1 MKKRFLLFISV
12 LLFVGCTKHFIK
24 PTVICMDNQDFIQSS
39 INHPK
44 GDALQNILDSYI
56 AEGIPGVT
64 LSIADSNGIWAGSA
78 GYADLQNNIKMQPC
92 HILKPGS
99 VTKMIIG
106 NLMWQFQEEGLINIK
121 DLISN
126 YIPNVAENITNGDQ
140 ITIEML
146 VNHTSGIYTIARDL
160 NYNLAVVNDFTRGW
174 NSEDIIQYFSNKP
187 ATNLPGEKYN
197 YSNTNTLISEL
208 IIESITGEPLETTL
222 AEKIFNP
229 LEMNNTVY
237 YDYSEE
243 FPLGNLA
250 QGYVDFHNDGGKIQN
265 ISDLNPGSGNGYT
278 GLYSN
283 AEDMYLFSKA
293 LFIDNS
299 LISENS
305 LNEIL
310 NSFFYSESGN
320 SASSSGAIHREDI
333 EFFGDSITAYGHGG
347 GDIGYA
353 ANVTFIENTNTIIV
367 INYNYGTQF
376 WTPLGEKIQELK
388 RAIYTAVINP

>member
-1 MKKRFLLFISV
+1 MKKSSLLFISV
-12 LLFVGCTKHFIK
+12 LLLVGCTKHFIK
-24 PTVICMDNQDFIQSS
+24 STAVCVDNQDFIQSS

-56 AEGIPGVT
+56 AEGIPGAT
-64 LSIADSNGIWAGSA
+64 LLIADSNGIWTGSA

-99 VTKMIIG
+99 VTKMLIG
-106 NLMWQFQEEGLINIK
+106 NLLWQLQEEGKLNIK

-293 LFIDNS
+293 LFIDNT

-310 NSFFYSESGN
+310 DSFFYSESGK

>member
-1 MKKRFLLFISV
+1 MKKSSLLFISV
-12 LLFVGCTKHFIK
+12 LLLVGCTKHFIK
-24 PTVICMDNQDFIQSS
+24 PSSICVDNQDFIQSS
-39 INHPK
+39 INYPK

-56 AEGIPGVT
+56 DEGIPGAT
-64 LSIADSNGIWAGSA
+64 LLIADSNGIWTGSA

-99 VTKMIIG
+99 VTKMLIG
-106 NLMWQFQEEGLINIK
+106 NLLWQLQEEGKLNIK

-174 NSEDIIQYFSNKP
+174 NSEDIVQYFSNKP

-208 IIESITGEPLETTL
+208 IIESITGEPLEITL

-229 LEMNNTVY
+229 LGMNNTVY

-310 NSFFYSESGN
+310 DSFFYSESGN
-320 SASSSGAIHREDI
+320 SASSSGAIQREDI

-388 RAIYTAVINP
+388 RAIYTTVINP

>member
-1 MKKRFLLFISV
+1 MKKLIFIISV
-12 LLFVGCTKHFIK
+12 FFLFNDCTKHFIA
-24 PTVICMDNQDFIQSS
+24 PTEICIDNSEFLHSS
-39 INHPK
+39 LAHPK
-44 GDALQNILDSYI
+44 GEAFQAVLDQYI
-56 AEGIPGVT
+56 SDGIPGAT
-64 LSIADSNGIWAGSA
+64 LLVADSHGVWTGAAGH
-78 GYADLQNNIKMQPC
+78 ADIQNNIVMQPC

-106 NLMWQFQEEGLINIK
+106 NVMWQLQEEGKVNIE
-121 DLISN
+121 DLILN
-126 YIPNVAENITNGDQ
+126 YVPEVAANITNGDQ
-140 ITIEML
+140 ITIKML
-146 VNHTSGIYTIARDL
+146 LNHTSGIYPIARDL

-174 NSEDIIQYFSNKP
+174 SSEAIIQYFTNKP
-187 ATNLPGEKYN
+187 ATNLPGEKYY

-208 IIESITGEPLETTL
+208 IIESITNEPLEKTL
-222 AEKIFNP
+222 DNKVFNP
-229 LEMNNTVY
+229 LGMNNTVY

-250 QGYVDFHNDGGKIQN
+250 QGYVDFHNDGGNIQN

-283 AEDMYLFSKA
+283 AEDMYLFTKA
-293 LFIDNS
+293 LFIDHS

-310 NSFFYSESGN
+310 DSFFYSESGN
-320 SASSSGAIHREDI
+320 SASSSGAIHRQDI
-333 EFFGDSITAYGHGG
+333 EFFGDSIMAYGHSG

-353 ANVTFIENTNTIIV
+353 AHVTFVENTKTIIV

-376 WTPLGEKIQELK
+376 WTPMGDKINEMK
-388 RAIYTAVINP
+388 KEIYSLVINP

>member
-1 MKKRFLLFISV
+1 MKKSSLLFISV
-12 LLFVGCTKHFIK
+12 LFFVGCTKHFIK
-24 PTVICMDNQDFIQSS
+24 PSAICMDNQDFIQSS
-39 INHPK
+39 IIHPK
-44 GDALQNILDSYI
+44 GEALQNILDSYI
-56 AEGIPGVT
+56 LEGIPGAT
-64 LSIADSNGIWAGSA
+64 LLIADSNGIWTGSS
-78 GYADLQNNIKMQPC
+78 GYADLENNIKMQPC

-106 NLMWQFQEEGLINIK
+106 NLLWQFQEEGKLNIK
-121 DLISN
+121 DLIAN
-126 YIPNVAENITNGDQ
+126 YIPNVAENITYGDQ

-146 VNHTSGIYTIARDL
+146 INHTSGIYTIARDL

-174 NSEDIIQYFSNKP
+174 NAEDIIQYFSNKP

-208 IIESITGEPLETTL
+208 IIESITREPLEITL
-222 AEKIFNP
+222 AEKVFNP
-229 LEMNNTVY
+229 LGMNNTVY

-250 QGYVDFHNDGGKIQN
+250 QGYVDFHNDGGNIQN

-310 NSFFYSESGN
+310 DSFFYSESGN

-333 EFFGDSITAYGHGG
+333 VFFGDSITAYGHGG

-353 ANVTFIENTNTIIV
+353 ANVTFIENTKTIII

-388 RAIYTAVINP
+388 RAIYTTVINP

>member
-1 MKKRFLLFISV
+1 
-12 LLFVGCTKHFIK
+12 
-24 PTVICMDNQDFIQSS
+24 MDNQDFIQSS
-39 INHPK
+39 VNHPK

-64 LSIADSNGIWAGSA
+64 LLIADSNGIWAGSA
-78 GYADLQNNIKMQPC
+78 GYSDLQNNIKMQPC

-106 NLMWQFQEEGLINIK
+106 NLMWQFQEEGILNIK

-146 VNHTSGIYTIARDL
+146 INHTSGIYTIARDL

-174 NSEDIIQYFSNKP
+174 NAEDIIQYFSNKP

-208 IIESITGEPLETTL
+208 IIESITGEPLENTL
-222 AEKIFNP
+222 AEKVFNP
-229 LEMNNTVY
+229 LGMNNTVY

-250 QGYVDFHNDGGKIQN
+250 QGYVDFHNDGGNIQN

-293 LFIDNS
+293 LFIDNT

-310 NSFFYSESGN
+310 DSFFYSESGN

-347 GDIGYA
+347 GDIGYS

-388 RAIYTAVINP
+388 RAIYTSVIKP

>member
-39 INHPK
+39 NNHPK
-44 GDALQNILDSYI
+44 GEALLNILDSYT

-64 LSIADSNGIWAGSA
+64 LLIADSNGIWAGSA
-78 GYADLQNNIKMQPC
+78 GYADIQNNIKMQPC

-106 NLMWQFQEEGLINIK
+106 NLMWQFQEEGILNIN

-146 VNHTSGIYTIARDL
+146 LNHTSGIYTIARDL

-174 NSEDIIQYFSNKP
+174 NAEEIIQYFSNKP
-187 ATNLPGEKYN
+187 AANLPGEKYN

-208 IIESITGEPLETTL
+208 IIESITGEPLENTL
-222 AEKIFNP
+222 AEKVFNP
-229 LEMNNTVY
+229 LGMNNTVY
-237 YDYSEE
+237 YDYSQE

-250 QGYVDFHNDGGKIQN
+250 QGYVDFHNDGGNIQN

-293 LFIDNS
+293 LFMDNT

-310 NSFFYSESGN
+310 DSFFYSESGN

-347 GDIGYA
+347 GDIGYS

-388 RAIYTAVINP
+388 RAIYTAVIKP

>member
-1 MKKRFLLFISV
+1 MKKSSLFFISV
-12 LLFVGCTKHFIK
+12 LLLVGCTKHFIK
-24 PTVICMDNQDFIQSS
+24 PTAICMDNQDFIQSS
-39 INHPK
+39 NNHPK

-64 LSIADSNGIWAGSA
+64 LLIADSNGIWAGSS
-78 GYADLQNNIKMQPC
+78 GYADLQNNFKMQPC

-106 NLMWQFQEEGLINIK
+106 NLMWQFQEEGLLNIK
-121 DLISN
+121 DLISK
-126 YIPNVAENITNGDQ
+126 YIPNVAKNITNGDQ

-146 VNHTSGIYTIARDL
+146 INHTSGIYTIARDL

-174 NSEDIIQYFSNKP
+174 NAEEIIQYFSNKP

-208 IIESITGEPLETTL
+208 IIESITGEPLENTL
-222 AEKIFNP
+222 AEKVFNP

-237 YDYSEE
+237 YDYSGE

-250 QGYVDFHNDGGKIQN
+250 QGYVDFHNDGGNIQN

-293 LFIDNS
+293 LFMDNT

-310 NSFFYSESGN
+310 DSFFYSESGN

-347 GDIGYA
+347 GDIGYT

-388 RAIYTAVINP
+388 RAIYTAVIKP

>member
-1 MKKRFLLFISV
+1 MKKRSLLITSV
-12 LLFVGCTKHFIK
+12 LLLAGCTKHFIK
-24 PTVICMDNQDFIQSS
+24 PTAICMDNQDFIQSS

-44 GDALQNILDSYI
+44 GNTLQNILESYT
-56 AEGIPGVT
+56 AEGIPGIT
-64 LSIADSNGIWAGSA
+64 LLIADSNGVWAGSA

-106 NLMWQFQEEGLINIK
+106 NLMWQFQEQGILNIK

-146 VNHTSGIYTIARDL
+146 LNHTSGIYTIARDL

-174 NSEDIIQYFSNKP
+174 NAEEIIQYFSNKP

-208 IIESITGEPLETTL
+208 IIESITGEPLENTL
-222 AEKIFNP
+222 AEKVFNP
-229 LEMNNTVY
+229 LGMNHTVY

-243 FPLGNLA
+243 FPLENLA
-250 QGYVDFHNDGGKIQN
+250 QGYVDFHNDGGNIQN

-293 LFIDNS
+293 LFMDNT

-310 NSFFYSESGN
+310 DSFFYSESGN

-347 GDIGYA
+347 GEIGYS

-388 RAIYTAVINP
+388 RAIYTAVIKP

>member
-1 MKKRFLLFISV
+1 MKKLTHLILVIFLLTD
-12 LLFVGCTKHFIK
+12 CTKHFIA
-24 PTVICMDNQDFIQSS
+24 PTDICMDNQEFLQSS
-39 INHPK
+39 ISHPK
-44 GDALQNILDSYI
+44 GEALQAVLDQYILD
-56 AEGIPGVT
+56 GIPGAT
-64 LSIADSNGIWAGSA
+64 LLVADSNGVWAGAA

-106 NLMWQFQEEGLINIK
+106 NVMWQLQEEGRLNIK

-126 YIPNVAENITNGDQ
+126 YVPNIAENITNGGQ

-174 NSEDIIQYFSNKP
+174 NAEDIIQYFSNKP

-208 IIESITGEPLETTL
+208 IIESITNEPLENTL
-222 AEKIFNP
+222 AEKVFDP
-229 LEMNNTVY
+229 LGMNNTVY
-237 YDYSEE
+237 YDYSEK

-250 QGYVDFHNDGGKIQN
+250 QGYVDFHNDGGNIQN

-283 AEDMYLFSKA
+283 AEDMYLFTKA
-293 LFIDNS
+293 LFIDNT

-305 LNEIL
+305 LIEIL
-310 NSFFYSESGN
+310 DSFFYSESGN

-333 EFFGDSITAYGHGG
+333 EFFGDTITAYGHGG
-347 GDIGYA
+347 GDIGYT

-376 WTPLGEKIQELK
+376 WTPMGEKIQEMK
-388 RAIYTAVINP
+388 RAIYTTVIKL

>member
-1 MKKRFLLFISV
+1 MKKSSLLFISV
-12 LLFVGCTKHFIK
+12 LLLVGCTKHFIK
-24 PTVICMDNQDFIQSS
+24 PTAVCVDNQDFIQSS

-56 AEGIPGVT
+56 AEGIPGAT
-64 LSIADSNGIWAGSA
+64 LLIADSNGIWTGSA

-99 VTKMIIG
+99 VTKMLIG
-106 NLMWQFQEEGLINIK
+106 NLLWQLQEEGKLHIK

-293 LFIDNS
+293 LFIDNT

-310 NSFFYSESGN
+310 YSFFYSESGN

-388 RAIYTAVINP
+388 RAIYTKVINP

>member
-12 LLFVGCTKHFIK
+12 LLFVGCTKQFIK

-39 INHPK
+39 NNHPK
-44 GDALQNILDSYI
+44 GDALQNILDSYS

-64 LSIADSNGIWAGSA
+64 LLIADSNGIWAGSA
-78 GYADLQNNIKMQPC
+78 GYADLENNIKMQPC

-106 NLMWQFQEEGLINIK
+106 NLMWQFQEEGILNIK

-146 VNHTSGIYTIARDL
+146 LNHTSGIYTIARDL

-174 NSEDIIQYFSNKP
+174 NAEEIIQYFSNKP
-187 ATNLPGEKYN
+187 AANLPGEKYN

-208 IIESITGEPLETTL
+208 IIESITGEPLENTL
-222 AEKIFNP
+222 AEKVFNP
-229 LEMNNTVY
+229 LGMNNTVY
-237 YDYSEE
+237 YDYSQE

-250 QGYVDFHNDGGKIQN
+250 QGYVDFHNDGGNIQN

-293 LFIDNS
+293 LFIDNT

-310 NSFFYSESGN
+310 DSFFYSESGN

-347 GDIGYA
+347 GDIGYS

-388 RAIYTAVINP
+388 RAIYTAVIKP

>member
-1 MKKRFLLFISV
+1 MKKSSLIFISI
-12 LLFVGCTKHFIK
+12 LLLVGCTKHFIK
-24 PTVICMDNQDFIQSS
+24 PSAICVDNQDFIQSS
-39 INHPK
+39 TNHPK
-44 GDALQNILDSYI
+44 GEALQNVLDSYI

-64 LSIADSNGIWAGSA
+64 LLIADSSGIWTGSA

-106 NLMWQFQEEGLINIK
+106 NLMWQFQEEGILNIK

-126 YIPNVAENITNGDQ
+126 YIPNVSENITNGDQ

-146 VNHTSGIYTIARDL
+146 LNHTSGIYTIARDL

-174 NSEDIIQYFSNKP
+174 NAEEIIQYFSNKP

-208 IIESITGEPLETTL
+208 IIESITGEPLESTL
-222 AEKIFNP
+222 AEKVFNP
-229 LEMNNTVY
+229 LGMNNTVY

-250 QGYVDFHNDGGKIQN
+250 QGYVDFHNDGGNIQN

-293 LFIDNS
+293 LFIDKT

-310 NSFFYSESGN
+310 DSFFYSESGN

-388 RAIYTAVINP
+388 RAIYMTVIKP

>member
-1 MKKRFLLFISV
+1 MKKSSLLFISV
-12 LLFVGCTKHFIK
+12 LLLVGCTKHFIK
-24 PTVICMDNQDFIQSS
+24 PTAVCVDNQDLIQSS
-39 INHPK
+39 INHSK

-56 AEGIPGVT
+56 AEGIPGAT
-64 LSIADSNGIWAGSA
+64 LLIADSNGIWTGSA

-99 VTKMIIG
+99 VTKMLIG
-106 NLMWQFQEEGLINIK
+106 NLLWQLQEEGKLNIK

-187 ATNLPGEKYN
+187 ATNLPGDKYN

-229 LEMNNTVY
+229 LGMNNTVY

-310 NSFFYSESGN
+310 DSFFYSESGN

-353 ANVTFIENTNTIIV
+353 ANITFIENTNTIIV

-388 RAIYTAVINP
+388 RAIYTTIINP

>member
-1 MKKRFLLFISV
+1 MKKSFLLFISI
-12 LLFVGCTKHFIK
+12 LLLVSCTKHFIK
-24 PTVICMDNQDFIQSS
+24 RSTICMDNQDFIQSS
-39 INHPK
+39 VNHPK
-44 GDALQNILDSYI
+44 GDALQNILDNYT

-64 LSIADSNGIWAGSA
+64 LLIADSNGIWAGSA

-106 NLMWQFQEEGLINIK
+106 NLMWQFQEEGILNIK

-146 VNHTSGIYTIARDL
+146 INHTSGIYTIARDL

-174 NSEDIIQYFSNKP
+174 DAEEIIQYFSNKP

-197 YSNTNTLISEL
+197 YANTNTLISEL
-208 IIESITGEPLETTL
+208 IIESITGEPLENTL
-222 AEKIFNP
+222 AEKVFNP
-229 LEMNNTVY
+229 LGMNNTVY

-250 QGYVDFHNDGGKIQN
+250 QGYVDFHNDGGNIQN

-293 LFIDNS
+293 LFIDNT

-310 NSFFYSESGN
+310 DSFFYSESGN

-347 GDIGYA
+347 GDIGYS
-353 ANVTFIENTNTIIV
+353 ANVAFIENTNTIIV
-367 INYNYGTQF
+367 INYNYGTQL